1 MNYTE
6 AVAAALKGCVELP
19 EEELFALLETPK
31 NPSMGDIAFPCF
43 KLSKLLRKAPNAIAA
58 ELKEKI
64 VLPAGIERAEAV
76 GPYLNFF
83 IEKGQQAQT
92 VLTKVL
98 DAGKAYGGSDEGKG
112 RHVVLDYSSINI
124 AKPFG
129 FHHLPS
135 TAIGNALYRIYRHL
149 GYDPVGVNHLGDWGT
164 QFGKMIVAYKKWG
177 EKPVDQYGIR
187 ELVDL
192 YVRYHKEAEEHPEMD
207 EEARAW
213 FHRIETGDEEAV
225 ALWKQ
230 MKDATIREVKKTY
243 ARMGVQF
250 DSWAGESFYE
260 DKMEPVIRE
269 LKEKGISKL
278 DKGATIVDLSE
289 WNMPP
294 CIILKSDGSTIY
306 ATRDLAASCY
316 RKETY
321 DFAKLLYVVAYQ
333 QDLHFKQIFKVLEL
347 MGRDWVKDCVHVNF
361 GMVSMEGGAFH
372 TREGKVLYLDDV
384 LDAAVEKTYEI
395 ICEKSPDL
403 EDKRSAAEAVG
414 VGAVIWGALYNSRI
428 KDVVFSYDKVL
439 NFDGETGPYAQ
450 YTHARCCSVLRKAGG
465 YDRGALDASVL
476 SDPYSLA
483 LLKAIDGFPA
493 AVKAAGEKYEPYLVA
508 RAVMA
513 VCTAMNKFY
522 YEVRIMADDEKERT
536 ARLALTDAV
545 RAAISSAMAVTSFF
559 VASASSRLPWP
570 ISMPIFLL
578 MTLRWLRR

>member
-1 MNYTE
+1 MNYTQ
-6 AVAAALKGCVELP
+6 AVTAALQELVALPP
-19 EEELFALLETPK
+19 EELEGMLETPK
-31 NPSMGDIAFPCF
+31 NPSMGDVALPCF
-43 KLSKLLRKAPNAIAA
+43 KLARVMKKAPNAIAA
-58 ELKEKI
+58 ELKDKLA
-64 VLPAGIERAEAV
+64 LPAGIQRAEAM

-83 IEKGQQAQT
+83 VEKGQQAQA
-92 VLTKVL
+92 VLEKVL
-98 DAGKAYGGSDEGKG
+98 DAGDAYGASNEGKG

-135 TAIGNALYRIYRHL
+135 TAIGNSLYRIYRHL
-149 GYDPVGVNHLGDWGT
+149 RYDPVGVNHLGDWGT
-164 QFGKMIVAYKKWG
+164 QFGKMIVAYKLWG
-177 EKPVDQYGIR
+177 DKPVTEYGIR

-192 YVRYHKEAEEHPEMD
+192 YVRYHREVEGHPEMD

-225 ALWKQ
+225 SLWKQ

-243 ARMGVQF
+243 ERMGVRF

-260 DKMEPVIRE
+260 DKMQPVIDE
-269 LKEKGISKL
+269 LREKGISRV
-278 DKGATIVDLSE
+278 DKGATIVDLSD

-306 ATRDLAASCY
+306 ATRDLAAACY
-316 RKETY
+316 RKATY
-321 DFAKLLYVVAYQ
+321 DAAKLLYVVAYQ
-333 QDLHFKQIFKVLEL
+333 QDLHFRQIFKVLEL
-347 MGRDWVKDCVHVNF
+347 MGREWAKDCVHVNF

-384 LDAAVEKTYEI
+384 LDAAVEKTFEI
-395 ICEKSPDL
+395 ISEKSPDL

-414 VGAVIWGALYNSRI
+414 IGAVIWGALYNSRI

-483 LLKAIDGFPA
+483 LLKAIDAFPA
-493 AVKAAGEKYEPYLVA
+493 AVKAAAEKYEPYLVA

-522 YEVRIMADDEKERT
+522 YELRIMAEDEKERT
-536 ARLALTDAV
+536 ARLALTDA
-545 RAAISSAMAVTSFF
+545 A
-559 VASASSRLPWP
+559 RLT
-570 ISMPIFLL
+570 IQIGLNLL
-578 MTLRWLRR
+578 GIQAPERM

>member
-1 MNYTE
+1 MNYTN
-6 AVAAALKGCVELP
+6 AVAAALQGCVDLP
-19 EEELFALLETPK
+19 LEELLGLLETPK

-43 KLSKLLRKAPNAIAA
+43 KLSKVLRKAPAAIAG
-58 ELKEKI
+58 ELKEKL
-64 VLPAGIERAEAV
+64 VLPAGIEKVEAV

-83 IEKGQQAQT
+83 IEKGQQAQN

-98 DAGKAYGGSDEGKG
+98 DAGKAYGGSDEGQG

-135 TAIGNALYRIYRHL
+135 TAIGNALYRIYKHL
-149 GYDPVGVNHLGDWGT
+149 GYEPVGVNHLGDWGT

-177 EKPVDQYGIR
+177 VKPVDQYGIR

-192 YVRYHKEAEEHPEMD
+192 YVRYHKEAEDHPEMD
-207 EEARAW
+207 EEARSW
-213 FHRIETGDEEAV
+213 FHRIEIGDQEAV
-225 ALWKQ
+225 SLWKQ

-243 ARMGVQF
+243 ERMGVRF

-260 DKMEPVIRE
+260 DKMEPVIEE
-269 LKEKGISKL
+269 LREKGISKL

-306 ATRDLAASCY
+306 ATRDLAAACY

-403 EDKRSAAEAVG
+403 EDKRAAAAAVG

-465 YDRGALDASVL
+465 YDRAKLDASVL
-476 SDPYSLA
+476 SDPYSLV

-522 YEVRIMADDEKERT
+522 YEIRIMADDEAERT
-536 ARLALTDAV
+536 ARLALTDAA
-545 RAAISSAMAVTSFF
+545 RQTIAIG
-559 VASASSRLPWP
+559 LN
-570 ISMPIFLL
+570 LL
-578 MTLRWLRR
+578 GIQAPERM

>member
-6 AVAAALKGCVELP
+6 AVAAALSELVGLDQK
-19 EEELFALLETPK
+19 ELLSLLETPK
-31 NPSMGDIAFPCF
+31 NASMGDIAFPCF
-43 KLSKLLRKAPNAIAA
+43 KLSKVLRKAPNAIAA
-58 ELKEKI
+58 ELKEKLS
-64 VLPAGIERAEAV
+64 LPAGIEKAEAV

-83 IEKGQQAQT
+83 IEKGQQAQM

-98 DAGKAYGGSDEGKG
+98 DAGKAYGCDHEGRG

-135 TAIGNALYRIYRHL
+135 TAIGSSLYRIYRHL
-149 GYDPVGVNHLGDWGT
+149 GYEPVGVNHLGDWGT
-164 QFGKMIVAYKKWG
+164 QFGKMIVAYKQWG
-177 EKPVDQYGIR
+177 TKPVDQYGIR

-192 YVRYHKEAEEHPEMD
+192 YVRYHQEVEAHPEMD
-207 EEARAW
+207 DEARAW
-213 FHRIETGDEEAV
+213 FHKIETGDEEAV
-225 ALWKQ
+225 SLWKQ

-243 ARMGVQF
+243 ERMGVQF

-260 DKMEPVIRE
+260 DKMEPIIDE
-269 LKEKGISKL
+269 LREKGISKV
-278 DKGATIVDLSE
+278 DNGATIVDLSE

-306 ATRDLAASCY
+306 ATRDLAAACY
-316 RKETY
+316 RKATY
-321 DFAKLLYVVAYQ
+321 DAAKLLYVVAYQ
-333 QDLHFKQIFKVLEL
+333 QDLHFRQIFKVLEL
-347 MGRDWVKDCVHVNF
+347 MGREWYKDCVHVNF

-465 YDRGALDASVL
+465 YDRAKLDASVL

-483 LLKAIDGFPA
+483 LLKAIDAFPA

-522 YEVRIMADDEKERT
+522 YEIRIMAEDEKERT
-536 ARLALTDAV
+536 ARLALTDA
-545 RAAISSAMAVTSFF
+545 A
-559 VASASSRLPWP
+559 RLT
-570 ISMPIFLL
+570 IEIGLNLL
-578 MTLRWLRR
+578 GIQAPERM

>member
-1 MNYTE
+1 MNYTN
-6 AVAAALKGCVELP
+6 AVAAALQGCVDLP
-19 EEELFALLETPK
+19 LEELLGLLETPK

-43 KLSKLLRKAPNAIAA
+43 KLSKVLRKAPAAIAG
-58 ELKEKI
+58 ELKEKL
-64 VLPAGIERAEAV
+64 VLPAGIEKAEAV

-83 IEKGQQAQT
+83 IEKGQQAQN

-98 DAGKAYGGSDEGKG
+98 DAGKAYGGSDEGQG

-135 TAIGNALYRIYRHL
+135 TAIGNALYRIYKHL
-149 GYDPVGVNHLGDWGT
+149 GYEPVGVNHLGDWGT
-164 QFGKMIVAYKKWG
+164 QFGKMIVAYKRWG
-177 EKPVDQYGIR
+177 NKPVDQYGIR

-192 YVRYHKEAEEHPEMD
+192 YVRYHKEAEDHPEMD

-213 FHRIETGDEEAV
+213 FHRIEIGDEEAV
-225 ALWKQ
+225 SLWKQ

-243 ARMGVQF
+243 ERMGVQF

-260 DKMEPVIRE
+260 DKMQPVIDE
-269 LKEKGISKL
+269 LREKGISKL

-306 ATRDLAASCY
+306 ATRDLAAACY

-403 EDKRSAAEAVG
+403 EDKRAAAEAVG
-414 VGAVIWGALYNSRI
+414 VDAVIWGALYNSRI

-465 YDRGALDASVL
+465 YDRAKLDASVL
-476 SDPYSLA
+476 SDPYSLV

-522 YEVRIMADDEKERT
+522 YEIRIMADDEAERT
-536 ARLALTDAV
+536 ARLALTDAA
-545 RAAISSAMAVTSFF
+545 RQTIAIG
-559 VASASSRLPWP
+559 LN
-570 ISMPIFLL
+570 LL
-578 MTLRWLRR
+578 GIQAPERM

>member
-6 AVAAALKGCVELP
+6 AVAAALQGCVDLP
-19 EEELFALLETPK
+19 LEELQGLLESPK
-31 NPSMGDIAFPCF
+31 NPAMGDVAFPCF
-43 KLSKLLRKAPNAIAA
+43 KLAKVLHKAPNAIAA
-58 ELKEKI
+58 ELKDRLA
-64 VLPAGIERAEAV
+64 LPAGIEKVEAV

-83 IEKGQQAQT
+83 IEKGQQAQS

-98 DAGKAYGGSDEGKG
+98 DAGEAYGASDEGKG

-135 TAIGNALYRIYRHL
+135 TAIGNALYRIYKHL

-164 QFGKMIVAYKKWG
+164 QFGKMIVAYKRWG
-177 EKPVDQYGIR
+177 TKPVDQYGIR

-192 YVRYHKEAEEHPEMD
+192 YVRYHKEVEDHPEMD
-207 EEARAW
+207 EEARSW
-213 FHRIETGDEEAV
+213 FHRIEIGDEEAV
-225 ALWKQ
+225 SLWKQ

-243 ARMGVQF
+243 ERMGVRF

-260 DKMEPVIRE
+260 DKMAPIIDE
-269 LKEKGISKL
+269 LREKGISKV

-294 CIILKSDGSTIY
+294 CLILKSDGSTIY
-306 ATRDLAASCY
+306 ATRDLAAACY

-347 MGRDWVKDCVHVNF
+347 MGRDWV
-361 GMVSMEGGAFH
+361 
-372 TREGKVLYLDDV
+372 
-384 LDAAVEKTYEI
+384 VEKTYEI

-428 KDVVFSYDKVL
+428 KDVAFSYDKVL

-465 YDRGALDASVL
+465 YDRTKLDASVL

-483 LLKAIDGFPA
+483 LLKAIDAFPA
-493 AVKAAGEKYEPYLVA
+493 AVKVAGEKYEPYLVA
-508 RAVMA
+508 RSVMA

-522 YEVRIMADDEKERT
+522 YEIRIMADDEAERT
-536 ARLALTDAV
+536 VRLALTDAA
-545 RAAISSAMAVTSFF
+545 RQTIAIG
-559 VASASSRLPWP
+559 LN
-570 ISMPIFLL
+570 LL
-578 MTLRWLRR
+578 GIQAPERM

>member
-1 MNYTE
+1 MNYTN
-6 AVAAALKGCVELP
+6 AVAAALQGCVDLP
-19 EEELFALLETPK
+19 LEELLGLLETPK

-43 KLSKLLRKAPNAIAA
+43 KLSKVLRKAPAAIAG
-58 ELKEKI
+58 ELKEKL
-64 VLPAGIERAEAV
+64 VLPAGIEKAEAV

-83 IEKGQQAQT
+83 IEKGQQAQN

-98 DAGKAYGGSDEGKG
+98 DAGKAYGGSDEGQG

-135 TAIGNALYRIYRHL
+135 TAIGNALYRIYKHL
-149 GYDPVGVNHLGDWGT
+149 GYEPVGVNHLGDWGT
-164 QFGKMIVAYKKWG
+164 QFGKMIVAYKRWG
-177 EKPVDQYGIR
+177 NKPVDQYGIR

-192 YVRYHKEAEEHPEMD
+192 YVRYHKEAEDHPEMD

-213 FHRIETGDEEAV
+213 FHRIEIGDEEAV
-225 ALWKQ
+225 SLWKQ

-243 ARMGVQF
+243 ERMGVQF

-260 DKMEPVIRE
+260 DKMEPVIDE
-269 LKEKGISKL
+269 LREKGISKL

-306 ATRDLAASCY
+306 ATRDLAAACY

-403 EDKRSAAEAVG
+403 EDKRAAAEAVG

-465 YDRGALDASVL
+465 YDRARLDASVL

-522 YEVRIMADDEKERT
+522 YEIRIMADDEAERT
-536 ARLALTDAV
+536 ARLALTDAA
-545 RAAISSAMAVTSFF
+545 RQTIAIG
-559 VASASSRLPWP
+559 LN
-570 ISMPIFLL
+570 LL
-578 MTLRWLRR
+578 GIQAPERM

>member
-1 MNYTE
+1 MNYTN
-6 AVAAALKGCVELP
+6 AVAAALQGCVDLP
-19 EEELFALLETPK
+19 LEELLGLLETPK

-43 KLSKLLRKAPNAIAA
+43 KLSKVLRKAPAAIAG
-58 ELKEKI
+58 ELKEKL
-64 VLPAGIERAEAV
+64 VLPAGIEKAEAV

-83 IEKGQQAQT
+83 IEKGQQAQN

-98 DAGKAYGGSDEGKG
+98 DAGKAYGGSDEGQG

-135 TAIGNALYRIYRHL
+135 TAIGNALYRIYKHL
-149 GYDPVGVNHLGDWGT
+149 GYEPVGVNHLGDWGT
-164 QFGKMIVAYKKWG
+164 QFGKMIVAYKRWG
-177 EKPVDQYGIR
+177 NKPVDQYGIR

-192 YVRYHKEAEEHPEMD
+192 YVRYHREAEDHPEMD

-213 FHRIETGDEEAV
+213 FHRIEIGDEEAV
-225 ALWKQ
+225 SLWKQ

-243 ARMGVQF
+243 ERMGVQF

-260 DKMEPVIRE
+260 DKMQPVIDE
-269 LKEKGISKL
+269 LREKGISKL

-306 ATRDLAASCY
+306 ATRDLAAACY

-403 EDKRSAAEAVG
+403 EDKRAAAEAVG
-414 VGAVIWGALYNSRI
+414 VDAVIWGALYNSRI

-465 YDRGALDASVL
+465 YDRAKLDASVL
-476 SDPYSLA
+476 SDPYSLV

-522 YEVRIMADDEKERT
+522 YEIRIMADDEAERT
-536 ARLALTDAV
+536 ARLALTDAA
-545 RAAISSAMAVTSFF
+545 RQTIAIG
-559 VASASSRLPWP
+559 LN
-570 ISMPIFLL
+570 LL
-578 MTLRWLRR
+578 GIQAPERM

>member
-1 MNYTE
+1 
-6 AVAAALKGCVELP
+6 
-19 EEELFALLETPK
+19 
-31 NPSMGDIAFPCF
+31 
-43 KLSKLLRKAPNAIAA
+43 
-58 ELKEKI
+58 
-64 VLPAGIERAEAV
+64 
-76 GPYLNFF
+76 
-83 IEKGQQAQT
+83 
-92 VLTKVL
+92 
-98 DAGKAYGGSDEGKG
+98 
-112 RHVVLDYSSINI
+112 
-124 AKPFG
+124 
-129 FHHLPS
+129 
-135 TAIGNALYRIYRHL
+135 
-149 GYDPVGVNHLGDWGT
+149 
-164 QFGKMIVAYKKWG
+164 
-177 EKPVDQYGIR
+177 
-187 ELVDL
+187 
-192 YVRYHKEAEEHPEMD
+192 MD
-207 EEARAW
+207 DEARAW
-213 FHRIETGDEEAV
+213 FHKIETGDEEAV
-225 ALWKQ
+225 SLWKQ

-243 ARMGVQF
+243 ERMGVRF

-260 DKMEPVIRE
+260 DKMEPIIDE
-269 LKEKGISKL
+269 LREKGISKV

-306 ATRDLAASCY
+306 ATRDLAAACY
-316 RKETY
+316 RKATY
-321 DFAKLLYVVAYQ
+321 DAAKLLYVVAYQ
-333 QDLHFKQIFKVLEL
+333 QDLHFRQIFKVLEL
-347 MGRDWVKDCVHVNF
+347 MGREWYKDCVHVNF

-465 YDRGALDASVL
+465 YDRAKLDASVL

-483 LLKAIDGFPA
+483 LLKAIDAFPA

-522 YEVRIMADDEKERT
+522 YEIRIMAEDEKERT
-536 ARLALTDAV
+536 ARLALTDA
-545 RAAISSAMAVTSFF
+545 A
-559 VASASSRLPWP
+559 RLT
-570 ISMPIFLL
+570 IEIGLNLL
-578 MTLRWLRR
+578 GIQAPERM